1 MEFVLIIKV
10 EDHSIAADLN
20 TRGPHNSDPNK
31 KEGIKVISEHG
42 FRELNNNDGKLHGK
56 IQSRV
61 FYCQDCNPGD
71 PYTIKLSPY
80 QDVTRRIPDN
90 REFEIVDYPPKK

>member
-10 EDHSIAADLN
+10 EDLSIAADLN
-20 TRGPHNSDPNK
+20 TRGPHNTDNNK
-31 KEGIKVISEHG
+31 KEGIKVISKHG

-61 FYCQDCNPGD
+61 FYCQNCNPGD
-71 PYTIKLSPY
+71 SYTIKLSPY
-80 QDVTRRIPDN
+80 QDVNRRIPDN
-90 REFEIVDYPPKK
+90 REFEIVDYSPKK